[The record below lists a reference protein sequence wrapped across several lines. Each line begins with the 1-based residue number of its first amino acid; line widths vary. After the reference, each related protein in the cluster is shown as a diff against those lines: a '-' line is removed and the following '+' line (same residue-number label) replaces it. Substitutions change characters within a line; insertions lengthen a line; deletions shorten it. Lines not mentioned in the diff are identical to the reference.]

1 MKGMRWLKKIIPGA
15 LATSV
20 WLLAPTAVAGPFGL
34 EGDDV
39 PDAVLADMR
48 GRFVDGR
55 DVSFFGVVMAT
66 DWHRA
71 GKDFSMELHMD
82 ISFPGRG
89 FRPNITIYRTR
100 DLGAASA
107 GAGNQVL
114 SGVSDNGAL
123 DDIAG
128 VVQNIQ
134 VAGDNNGVHNN
145 VEWTVTDASG
155 TPQLRGPDLVQ
166 IGAGQESFA
175 DDDGVTTQVHANGAG
190 IGYQVDVPDVGTVAQ
205 RISRRQILSA
215 GNILQSTQLNSNLN
229 QIFNRIGLNVQ
240 LAPSGNLSGASR
252 NFHRTLN
259 NLRGL

>member
-1 MKGMRWLKKIIPGA
+1 MKGMRWLKKVVPGA
-15 LATSV
+15 LAASV
-20 WLLAPTAVAGPFGL
+20 WLVAPTAIAGPFGL
-34 EGDDV
+34 EGENVSDV
-39 PDAVLADMR
+39 ALADMR

-71 GKDFSMELHMD
+71 GQNFSMELHMD
-82 ISFPGRG
+82 ISFSQG

-100 DLGAASA
+100 DLGVASNGVA
-107 GAGNQVL
+107 NQVL
-114 SGVSDNGAL
+114 DGVSDNGAL

-134 VAGDNNGVHNN
+134 IAGDENGVHNN
-145 VEWTVTDASG
+145 VQWTVTDASG
-155 TPQLRGPDLVQ
+155 MPRLRNPDLVE

-175 DDDGVTTQVHANGAG
+175 DENGVTTQINANGSG
-190 IGYQVDVPDVGTVAQ
+190 VGYQVDVPDVGTVAQ

-229 QIFNRIGLNVQ
+229 QVLNRIGLNVQ
-240 LAPSGNLSGASR
+240 LAPSGNLSGVSR
-252 NFHRTLN
+252 NFQRALS
-259 NLRGL
+259 NLQGL

>member
-1 MKGMRWLKKIIPGA
+1 MKGMRWLKKAIPGA
-15 LATSV
+15 LVASV
-20 WLLAPTAVAGPFGL
+20 WLVAPTAVAGPFGL
-34 EGDDV
+34 EGENV

-55 DVSFFGVVMAT
+55 EVSFFGVVMAT
-66 DWHRA
+66 DWQRA
-71 GKDFSMELHMD
+71 GQDFSMELHMD
-82 ISFPGRG
+82 ISFSQG

-100 DLGAASA
+100 DLGDASA
-107 GAGNQVL
+107 GVGNQVL

-134 VAGDNNGVHNN
+134 IAGDENGVHNN
-145 VEWTVTDASG
+145 VEWTVTDESG
-155 TPQLRGPDLVQ
+155 TPQVRGADLIQ

-175 DDDGVTTQVHANGAG
+175 DENGVTTQVQANGSG

-229 QIFNRIGLNVQ
+229 QVLNRIGLNVQ
-240 LAPSGNLSGASR
+240 LAPAGNLTGVSR
-252 NFHRTLN
+252 NFQRALN
-259 NLRGL
+259 NLQGL

>member
-1 MKGMRWLKKIIPGA
+1 MKGMRWLKKAIPGV

-20 WLLAPTAVAGPFGL
+20 WLLTPIAVAGPFGL
-34 EGDDV
+34 VGGNV
-39 PDAVLADMR
+39 PDATLANMR

-55 DVSFFGVVMAT
+55 EVSYFGVVMTT

-71 GKDFSMELHMD
+71 GQDYGMELHMD
-82 ISFPGRG
+82 ISFGQG

-100 DLGAASA
+100 NLGTASS

-114 SGVSDNGAL
+114 TGVSDNGAL

-134 VAGDNNGVHNN
+134 IAGDENGVHNN

-155 TPQLRGPDLVQ
+155 TPQLRNPDLVE

-175 DDDGVTTQVHANGAG
+175 DVNGVTTQVHANGSG
-190 IGYQVDVPDVGTVAQ
+190 VGYQVDVPDVGTVAQ

-229 QIFNRIGLNVQ
+229 QVLNRIGLNVQ

-252 NFHRTLN
+252 NFHRALN
-259 NLRGL
+259 NLQGL